1 MKGVHPLWNHEITV
15 SEALDKENDMG
26 QKPRVCSSYF
36 FEMEDGS
43 RIEVCRELFLSWL
56 QRGNNVGHK
65 TEEIQEMGKT
75 PQARISQQEPKG
87 SEKNLRKLRMIER
100 ALGNFSNEEQ
110 SLIYYRYYKGM
121 NSKDTGLMLG
131 ISRVRTEKME
141 KRVKDR
147 LKKLQRN
154 LGILS
159 IHCQFEH
166 QYYRKH

>member
-1 MKGVHPLWNHEITV
+1 
-15 SEALDKENDMG
+15 MG

-43 RIEVCRELFLSWL
+43 RIEVRRELFLSWL
-56 QRGNNVGHK
+56 QRGNYDGYK
-65 TEEIQEMGKT
+65 KEQIQEMGKT
-75 PQARISQQEPKG
+75 PPAPGRQQEPEG
-87 SEKNLRKLRMIER
+87 SEQSQRKLRMFER

-110 SLIYYRYYKGM
+110 SLIYYRYYKGL

-131 ISRVRTEKME
+131 ISRARVEKME

-147 LKKLQRN
+147 LKRLQRN
-154 LGILS
+154 LGVLT

-166 QYYRKH
+166 QYYRRH

>member
-1 MKGVHPLWNHEITV
+1 
-15 SEALDKENDMG
+15 MG

-43 RIEVCRELFLSWL
+43 RIEVRRELFLSWL
-56 QRGNNVGHK
+56 QRGNHDENK
-65 TEEIQEMGKT
+65 TEQIQEMGKT
-75 PQARISQQEPKG
+75 PPPPGRQQEPEG
-87 SEKNLRKLRMIER
+87 SEQIQRKLRMFER

-110 SLIYYRYYKGM
+110 SLIYYRYYKGL

-131 ISRVRTEKME
+131 ISRARAEKME

-147 LKKLQRN
+147 LKRLQRN
-154 LGILS
+154 LGVLT

-166 QYYRKH
+166 QYYRRH

>member
-1 MKGVHPLWNHEITV
+1 
-15 SEALDKENDMG
+15 MG

-43 RIEVCRELFLSWL
+43 RIEVRRGLFLSWL
-56 QRGNNVGHK
+56 QSGNHDENK
-65 TEEIQEMGKT
+65 TEQIQKMGKT
-75 PQARISQQEPKG
+75 PPAPGRQQEPEG
-87 SEKNLRKLRMIER
+87 SEQSQRKLRMFER

-110 SLIYYRYYKGM
+110 SLIYYRYYKGL

-131 ISRVRTEKME
+131 ISRARVEKME

-147 LKKLQRN
+147 LKRLQRN
-154 LGILS
+154 LGVLT

>member
-1 MKGVHPLWNHEITV
+1 
-15 SEALDKENDMG
+15 MG

-43 RIEVCRELFLSWL
+43 RIEVRRELFLSWL
-56 QRGNNVGHK
+56 QRGNYDGNK
-65 TEEIQEMGKT
+65 TEQIQKMGKT
-75 PQARISQQEPKG
+75 PPAPGRQQEPEG
-87 SEKNLRKLRMIER
+87 SEQSQRKLRMFER

-110 SLIYYRYYKGM
+110 SLIYYRYYKGL

>member
-1 MKGVHPLWNHEITV
+1 
-15 SEALDKENDMG
+15 MG

-43 RIEVCRELFLSWL
+43 RIEVRRELFLSWL
-56 QRGNNVGHK
+56 QRGNYDGNK
-65 TEEIQEMGKT
+65 TEQIQKMGKT
-75 PQARISQQEPKG
+75 PPALGRQQPEG
-87 SEKNLRKLRMIER
+87 SEQSQRKLRMFER

-110 SLIYYRYYKGM
+110 SLIYYRYYKGL

-131 ISRVRTEKME
+131 ISRARVEKME

-147 LKKLQRN
+147 LKRLQRN
-154 LGILS
+154 LGVLT

-166 QYYRKH
+166 QYYRRH